1 MDVRL
6 ALKLDPKLV
15 VLFQKALFEEIL
27 LTMVVCCLNLYVQ
40 LQFDATCL
48 LP

>member
-15 VLFQKALFEEIL
+15 VLFQKSLFEEIL
-27 LTMVVCCLNLYVQ
+27 LTMVVCCLNLHVQ